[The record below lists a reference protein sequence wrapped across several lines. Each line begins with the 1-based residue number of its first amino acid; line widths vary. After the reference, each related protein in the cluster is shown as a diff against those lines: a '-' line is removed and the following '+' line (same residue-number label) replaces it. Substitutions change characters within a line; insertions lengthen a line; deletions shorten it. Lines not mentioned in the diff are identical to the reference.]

1 MTEER
6 FVPEVL
12 PREGIRVGL
21 TAVDRWDAVRQCG
34 AVLEELGAVV
44 AGYTD
49 KMLDRERSVST
60 FVGEGVAIP
69 HGTSEAKSLVR
80 ETRLAVLQFPAGVDW
95 GGQQVTTCV
104 AIAAKGDEHI
114 SVLSALALLLLE
126 PDQAERLRSSSDPD
140 EIYQLLESI
149 SKDIA

>member
-34 AVLEELGAVV
+34 AVLEELGAVE

-69 HGTSEAKSLVR
+69 HGTSEAKSLVH

-95 GGQQVTTCV
+95 GGQRVTTCV

-114 SVLSALALLLLE
+114 AVLSALALLLLE
-126 PDQAERLRSSSDPD
+126 PDQAERLRSSADPV
-140 EIYQLLESI
+140 EIHQLLESI

>member
-21 TAVDRWDAVRQCG
+21 KAADRWDAVRQCG
-34 AVLEELGAVV
+34 AVLEELGAVED
-44 AGYTD
+44 GYAAA
-49 KMLDRERSVST
+49 MLERERSVST

-69 HGTSEAKSLVR
+69 HGTSQSRSLVR
-80 ETRLAVLQFPAGVDW
+80 RTALAVLQFPAGVDW
-95 GGQQVTTCV
+95 GGQSVTTCV

-126 PDQAERLRSSSDPD
+126 PDQAEKLRASADPD